1 MSTFRPMYTFKEATS
16 QEDVEKCHQIR
27 IQVFVHEQ
35 GFPLEDEEDEY
46 DAEAK
51 HFLLTTSDLNVEN
64 FAGTDTKA
72 EAEKPKC
79 HDLPIGVIRYVSS
92 KQKLTRLAILPAYRN
107 LGLSRV
113 LVQGLEEYVKNSL
126 QGKEVN
132 WFNIRCHSQLQ
143 AIPIYEKLG
152 YVKEGAEFDE
162 EGAPHQ
168 LMIHRIK
175 IN

>member
-1 MSTFRPMYTFKEATS
+1 MPLALIQDFEETVHERPIS
-16 QEDVEKCHQIR
+16 DVENCK
-27 IQVFVHEQ
+27 VFLIDGHSSFYLTKQ
-35 GFPLEDEEDEY
+35 ACGSMY

-64 FAGTDTKA
+64 LAGTDTKA

-79 HDLPIGVIRYVSS
+79 HDVPIGVIRYVPS

-126 QGKEVN
+126 QSKGVN
-132 WFNIRCHSQLQ
+132 WFDIRCHSQLQ

-152 YVKEGAEFDE
+152 YIKEGAEFDE
-162 EGAPHQ
+162 EGGQ
-168 LMIHRIK
+168 S
-175 IN
+175 

>member
-1 MSTFRPMYTFKEATS
+1 MPLALIQDFEATVHERPIS
-16 QEDVEKCHQIR
+16 DVENCK
-27 IQVFVHEQ
+27 VFQLMVTLLSIWMKQ
-35 GFPLEDEEDEY
+35 ACGIMY

-162 EGAPHQ
+162 EGGQ
-168 LMIHRIK
+168 S
-175 IN
+175 